1 MVAGED
7 ELDASV
13 LLHAPSGFDRGE
25 RMRLTIDA
33 LRRELGD
40 GPLLYRFTGARAE
53 GERPFVACSFWLAAA
68 LACVGDVA
76 AATELMDDLVG
87 RANDVGLYAEMVDRD
102 GAFWGNFPQALSHLG
117 LIDAAL
123 TIADLSR

>member
-25 RMRLTIDA
+25 RMRSTIAA
-33 LRRELGD
+33 LRRELGR
-40 GPLLYRFTGARAE
+40 GPLLFRFTGAEAE
-53 GERPFVACSFWLAAA
+53 GERPFVACSFWLVAA
-68 LACVGDVA
+68 LACVGDLRA
-76 AATELMDDLVG
+76 ASELMDQLVD
-87 RANDVGLYAEMVDRD
+87 RTNDVGLYAEMMDED
-102 GAFWGNFPQALSHLG
+102 GSFWGNFPQALSHLG

-123 TIADLSR
+123 TIADLR